1 MKKKITLS
9 LIPVLGVIALTF
21 TSCSQSTAK
30 APATPVTAS
39 SPTVLT
45 VVEANQ
51 TKTYSL
57 ADLEA
62 LPAVSGYGGQ
72 IAPDNSINGPYTY
85 QGVALTTLLNAVG
98 GITSDQKVKITGSD
112 NYSETLS
119 YQQVT
124 ADNFILYDSSTGQQ
138 STAAE
143 MTPQVFVAYEKDGAM
158 LTGDNG
164 PFEFGIMT
172 CQKRVTQSSLWVKKL
187 IKIEVVAAK

>member
-1 MKKKITLS
+1 LKKKITLS

-21 TSCSQSTAK
+21 VSC
-30 APATPVTAS
+30 TAS
-39 SPTVLT
+39 ITKTTSASTTIAGPAVLT

-57 ADLEA
+57 ADLQS

-98 GITSDQKVKITGSD
+98 GITEAQSVKITGSD

-124 ADNFILYDSSTGQQ
+124 AENFTLYDSSTGLQ
-138 STAAE
+138 SAAAE
-143 MTPQVFVAYEKDGAM
+143 MTPQVFVAYEKDGVM
-158 LTGDNG
+158 LAADSG

-187 IKIEVVAAK
+187 IKIEVVAAQ